1 MGDEQRGRRG
11 GSELPPYAEELPLA
25 TSAPGPDE
33 GLVVELGRPLY
44 EARTWLRI
52 VGVTLFVAA
61 FFTALTII
69 GVAVAWLPVWM
80 GILLWQAASA
90 AEDAQFTGSPGALA
104 EAQRKLKTYFIIQA
118 VVMIPSMLV
127 SIILFVMGL
136 MQGLQQQAAG
146 GM

>member
-90 AEDAQFTGSPGALA
+90 ALADLSDRSPSNGSSYHTSRIGAP
-104 EAQRKLKTYFIIQA
+104 
-118 VVMIPSMLV
+118 PS
-127 SIILFVMGL
+127 
-136 MQGLQQQAAG
+136 
-146 GM
+146 